1 MGWRRSTGILVVC
14 VCNKNN
20 STERDRVASLDVGVV
35 NRELVLSHAE
45 GFSK

>member
-1 MGWRRSTGILVVC
+1 MGWRRSTGIVVVY
-14 VCNKNN
+14 VCNVNN